1 MTLLT
6 DVAAVT
12 VYIQQFVNIGI
23 MLTLYSNCDGLID
36 TVCQL
41 W

>member
-1 MTLLT
+1 MTSLT

-12 VYIQQFVNIGI
+12 VNTTVYAYVGI